1 MSSSCLVSAIPVYTS
16 GICRTD
22 VSKFFEPSVKCIVN
36 AVVEQRELAHKSIS
50 VSFPLLAT
58 PLDLSLT
65 QVYVLA
71 RRARRWFR
79 SQQLAIH
86 QSSRITQ
93 TPWTQRSAARKPRV
107 RPLPLS
113 LPLSIQAHF
122 FRFSLSLLRSKA
134 VSDGAISFYLDHFV
148 RTRVSAVTYGTF
160 CSKPYNSSD
169 PKHVRRQDNTFTN
182 PSGTKMINDM
192 FDIILPKVCGLVVC
206 MSRDKGYSSYL

>member
-1 MSSSCLVSAIPVYTS
+1 M
-16 GICRTD
+16 
-22 VSKFFEPSVKCIVN
+22 
-36 AVVEQRELAHKSIS
+36 
-50 VSFPLLAT
+50 SFPLLAT

-93 TPWTQRSAARKPRV
+93 TPWTQRSTARKPRV
-107 RPLPLS
+107 RPMSLPLTPFHTGSPLS
-113 LPLSIQAHF
+113 LF
-122 FRFSLSLLRSKA
+122 RSKA

-148 RTRVSAVTYGTF
+148 RTRVSTVTYGTF

-169 PKHVRRQDNTFTN
+169 PEHVRRQDNTFTN

-206 MSRDKGYSSYL
+206 MSQDKGYSLYL